1 MNVIS
6 PTLLQDGWLQQVDG
20 LQQHMSRIQEEASTG
35 LAFTTPAQNPV
46 GTAAVIALDAQ
57 ETQAKTFASAQT
69 TAGNV
74 LQVVTGSLSGMTSV
88 LQQAEQLAITVN
100 SRTAA
105 GNTGAALAEAQSL
118 VGQLTDLLNTQTDGY
133 YVFAAQDPTSP
144 VATSVALLNVPSLA
158 TAAPFTWELPV
169 APGLETPISLNGF
182 ESGVMVGSVSG
193 FSVALQ
199 ALNTLIAEIPSGS
212 TATAQGAIHQALDAL
227 TTANAVAG
235 TYQDMVQ
242 QSQGQMQTWLT
253 TLKSQ
258 VATTQDANM
267 AQVVSDLSTEETVYQ
282 AALQA
287 GSTLLQA
294 NLWTVIKP

>member
-1 MNVIS
+1 MNIIS
-6 PTLLQDGWLQQVDG
+6 PTLLQDGWLQQVDA
-20 LQQHMSRIQEEASTG
+20 LQQQMNQVQQEASTG

-57 ETQAKTFASAQT
+57 ETQAQNFESAQA
-69 TAGNV
+69 TASNV
-74 LQVVTGSLSGMTSV
+74 LQVVTGSLAGMTNV

-100 SRTAA
+100 SAT
-105 GNTGAALAEAQSL
+105 GSQDTGAAAAQAAAL
-118 VGQLTDLLNTQTDGY
+118 VGQLTNLLNTQTDGY
-133 YVFAAQDPTSP
+133 YVFAAQNPTSA
-144 VATSVALLNVPSLA
+144 VATSVALLNVPSSA
-158 TAAPFTWELPV
+158 TVAPFTWELPV
-169 APGLETPISLNGF
+169 APGLTTPISVNGF

-199 ALNTLIAEIPSGS
+199 ALNTLVAEIPGGS
-212 TATAQGAIHQALDAL
+212 TATAQGAIHQALDAI

-242 QSQGQMQTWLT
+242 QSQSQMQTWLT
-253 TLKSQ
+253 TLQSQ
-258 VATTQDANM
+258 AATTQDANM
-267 AQVVSDLSTEETVYQ
+267 GQVVTDLSTEETVYQ

-287 GSTLLQA
+287 GSTLLKD